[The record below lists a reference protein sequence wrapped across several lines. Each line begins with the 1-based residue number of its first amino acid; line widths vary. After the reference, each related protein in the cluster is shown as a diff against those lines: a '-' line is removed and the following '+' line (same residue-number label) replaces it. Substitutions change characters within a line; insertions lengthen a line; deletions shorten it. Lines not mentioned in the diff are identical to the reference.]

1 MVVIVIYIY
10 IKKALLQNILN
21 FSQKEKNPIL
31 FM

>member
-21 FSQKEKNPIL
+21 FIQKEKNPIL